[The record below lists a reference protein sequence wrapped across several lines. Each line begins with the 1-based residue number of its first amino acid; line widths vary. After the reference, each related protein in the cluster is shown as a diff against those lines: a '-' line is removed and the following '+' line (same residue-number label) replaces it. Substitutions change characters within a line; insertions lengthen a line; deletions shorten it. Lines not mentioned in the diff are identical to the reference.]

1 LTRFT
6 PAINIPVGTI
16 SLSILGSCNQLREAF
31 MAKLT
36 FKAERLAQIDDAR
49 EMPAY
54 TTSEAAHY
62 LCIPKATINA
72 WVKGTTYTVRG
83 DSKQFHRVIE
93 LPDKTLSLLSFYN
106 LAEAHVLRALRT
118 EYEIPLPVIRK
129 ALGYIRKEFGW
140 ERPLIQEKFCTDG
153 VTLFVER
160 LGTLIDT
167 AHPEQGLLPLLTEYL
182 DRIEWEDE
190 FAARLYP
197 FTRVVRGTAS
207 PRAIVIDPMRSFG
220 RPLLDR
226 LGVTT
231 NVIAERYKA
240 GDSITKLVEEY
251 GGAEADIEEAIRCEL
266 HIGLAA

>member
-1 LTRFT
+1 
-6 PAINIPVGTI
+6 
-16 SLSILGSCNQLREAF
+16 
-31 MAKLT
+31 MAKLS
-36 FKAERLAQIDDAR
+36 FKAGHLAQISDVR

-62 LCIPKATINA
+62 LCIPKATVNA

-83 DSKQFHRVIE
+83 AQKRFHRVIE
-93 LPDKTLSLLSFYN
+93 LPDESPNLMSFYN

-118 EYEIPLPVIRK
+118 DYMISLPVIRK
-129 ALGYIRKEFGW
+129 ALDFIRKEFGW
-140 ERPLIQEKFCTDG
+140 ERPLIQEQFRTNG

-160 LGTLIDT
+160 LGKLIDAT
-167 AHPEQGLLPLLTEYL
+167 QPKQSLLPILKEHL
-182 DRIEWEDE
+182 DRIEWENE
-190 FAARLYP
+190 FAARLFP
-197 FTRVVRGTAS
+197 FTRLVEGTAA
-207 PRAIVIDPMRSFG
+207 PRAIVIDPTRSFG

-240 GDSITKLVEEY
+240 GDSIAKLVEEY
-251 GGAEADIEEAIRCEL
+251 GGPEADIEEAIRCEL

>member
-1 LTRFT
+1 
-6 PAINIPVGTI
+6 
-16 SLSILGSCNQLREAF
+16 
-31 MAKLT
+31 MAKLS
-36 FKAERLAQIDDAR
+36 FKAERLARISDAR

-54 TTSEAAHY
+54 TASEAAHY

-72 WVKGTTYTVRG
+72 WVRGTTYTVHG
-83 DSKQFHRVIE
+83 TQKKFHHVIE
-93 LPDKTLSLLSFYN
+93 LPVESINLMSFYN

-129 ALGYIRKEFGW
+129 ALDFIRSEFGW
-140 ERPLIQEKFCTDG
+140 ERPLIQEQFRTDG

-160 LGTLIDT
+160 VGKLIDT
-167 AHPEQGLLPLLTEYL
+167 ADPEQTLLPTLTEYL
-182 DRIEWEDE
+182 DRIEWENE

-197 FTRVVRGTAS
+197 FTRIVRGAAA
-207 PRAIVIDPMRSFG
+207 PRTIVIDPSRSFG

-240 GDSITKLVEEY
+240 GDSIAKLVEEY
-251 GGAEADIEEAIRCEL
+251 GGPEADIEEAIRCEL
-266 HIGLAA
+266 QIGLAA

>member
-1 LTRFT
+1 
-6 PAINIPVGTI
+6 
-16 SLSILGSCNQLREAF
+16 
-31 MAKLT
+31 MAKLR
-36 FKAERLAQIDDAR
+36 FKVERLAKISDAR

-83 DSKQFHRVIE
+83 ASKRFRHVIE
-93 LPDKTLSLLSFYN
+93 LPDKSLNLLSFYN

-118 EYEIPLPVIRK
+118 EYEISLPVIRK
-129 ALGYIRKEFGW
+129 ALDFIRNEFGW
-140 ERPLIQEKFCTDG
+140 ERPLIQEQFRTNG

-160 LGTLIDT
+160 LGTLIDA
-167 AHPEQGLLPLLTEYL
+167 AHPEQTLLPILTDYL
-182 DRIEWEDE
+182 DRIEWENE

-197 FTRVVRGTAS
+197 FTRVVHDTTA
-207 PRAIVIDPMRSFG
+207 PRAIVIDPSRSFG

-240 GDSITKLVEEY
+240 GDSIAKLVEEY
-251 GGAEADIEEAIRCEL
+251 GGPETDIEEAIRCEL